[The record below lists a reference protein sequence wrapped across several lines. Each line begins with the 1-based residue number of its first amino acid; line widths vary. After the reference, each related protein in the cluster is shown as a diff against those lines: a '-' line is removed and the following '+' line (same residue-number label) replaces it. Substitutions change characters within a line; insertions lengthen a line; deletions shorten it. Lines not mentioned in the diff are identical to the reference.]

1 MALNLISVLPLLCEG
16 IMVVCIGSSPTQGE
30 AIVDKVIT
38 TVMIGVGT

>member
-1 MALNLISVLPLLCEG
+1 MTLNLISVLPLLCKG
-16 IMVVCIGSSPTQGE
+16 IMVVCIGSSPTQE